1 MKSNMPFA
9 LMQRAQLAIN
19 SVVFS
24 PSKTNRLASLL
35 AALSLSL
42 SAVVLPAEAAQHA
55 KAGVTSKTGTVSRVV
70 DGDTVWV
77 STNARKKP
85 LKVRILGM
93 DAPEICQAGGPAS
106 QKALEGRL
114 LGQTVTLAV
123 PRSRSRDDYGR
134 VLAKIELRGEDVGGW
149 MVSRG
154 QAWSYGFRRSAGPY
168 AEEQARAVAARRGLF
183 ADSRAEN
190 PRLFRKRHGSCY
202 R

>member
-1 MKSNMPFA
+1 
-9 LMQRAQLAIN
+9 MQRARLAI
-19 SVVFS
+19 SSAVI
-24 PSKTNRLASLL
+24 PGPGIHWLAPLL
-35 AALSLSL
+35 AAASLSLSL
-42 SAVVLPAEAAQHA
+42 AVLPADAAPRA
-55 KAGVTSKTGTVSRVV
+55 RADVKTQSGTVSRVV

-77 STNARKKP
+77 STKAGRKP

-106 QKALEGRL
+106 RKALEGRL
-114 LGQTVTLAV
+114 LGQNVIFSV
-123 PRSRSRDDYGR
+123 PRSHGRDDYGR
-134 VLAKIELRGEDVGGW
+134 VLAKIELNGEDVASW

-154 QAWSYGFRRSAGPY
+154 QAWSYGYRHSDGPY
-168 AEEQARAVAARRGLF
+168 AAEQARAVAARRGLF